1 MIGRVAIL
9 IFCLSGFST
18 PSSADTFLVR
28 AYGCPGRNPDRSLTG
43 FKTKKFD
50 GILTALHGVL
60 GCKPIKA
67 VPDQGQPLIDEL
79 KISGVDIEN
88 DIALLTSPELSNK
101 FPDGFD
107 EDAAAVL
114 PNSVLRVQGHPLG
127 ISKLTTTFRARTPAI
142 VALRD
147 LLPTGGD
154 FDKLQHRLSPSTSI
168 QVISIDGTILPGHSG
183 APIFNTQG
191 RIVGVASGGLLGG
204 LAQINWAV
212 PIGNIRFTNP
222 DGNAILDQIARMDAA
237 LLFAM
242 DAPVIN
248 PGPVST
254 SERILAAV
262 HANDADSLR
271 RALKVV
277 DIPQH
282 TKNVALS
289 DAAGAGYE
297 DLIPILVTAGAK
309 VDNDVLCETDWLN
322 SRAIQLLGNLRD
334 ANPNFPCPHG
344 TPLLTV
350 LSYRTRPNVEERAI
364 ALLSIPGI
372 DVNAQDAHGDTALH
386 KAVWNGYLGVV
397 RALLSMKTIQM
408 NAKNLRGQT
417 PADVACFSNQKDA
430 LFALLGAGAK
440 GGIYSSSFLRDCT
453 KKE

>member
-1 MIGRVAIL
+1 MSSMIGRVAIL

-212 PIGNIRFTNP
+212 PIGNIRLPNP

-242 DAPVIN
+242 GAPVIN

-297 DLIPILVTAGAK
+297 DLIPILVTAGAEG
-309 VDNDVLCETDWLN
+309 DNNVLFETHLLN
-322 SRAIQLLGNLRD
+322 LRAIQHLMKFMVAKSQFPLSSRNSVIDCSELPDKTERRRTGHCSFIDPRD
-334 ANPNFPCPHG
+334 RCK
-344 TPLLTV
+344 
-350 LSYRTRPNVEERAI
+350 RTRRTRRYCFTQSGVERLPGGSAGSAQYENDSNERQKSEGADARRCSVLFQSKGCPI
-364 ALLSIPGI
+364 RSIRSGSK
-372 DVNAQDAHGDTALH
+372 G
-386 KAVWNGYLGVV
+386 
-397 RALLSMKTIQM
+397 R
-408 NAKNLRGQT
+408 NLFQL
-417 PADVACFSNQKDA
+417 
-430 LFALLGAGAK
+430 LFAGL
-440 GGIYSSSFLRDCT
+440 
-453 KKE
+453 